1 MNPSLKLAHYVVN
14 TNKVVKMRDWYST
27 VLNAEVVFENDMM
40 CFITYD
46 DEHHRLAFMTPPG
59 GATEKPINSTGL
71 MHAAF
76 TFPNLRNLLEHYTH
90 LKSFGITPQVPVQHG
105 PTTSLYYPNPDGA
118 FAELQ
123 VDNFTTAQEA
133 TDFMHTQAY
142 ADDPLGPVF
151 DPQLMLDSLD
161 QGVPEQTLTT
171 RAWAASGPDMPHPLA
186 LFAAV

>member
-1 MNPSLKLAHYVVN
+1 MNPLLKLAHYVVN

-76 TFPNLRNLLEHYTH
+76 TFPNLRNLLEHYTY
-90 LKSFGITPQVPVQHG
+90 LKSLGIASQVPVKHG
-105 PTTSLYYPNPDGA
+105 PTTSLCYRDPDDSGVGGIWA
-118 FAELQ
+118 R
-123 VDNFTTAQEA
+123 
-133 TDFMHTQAY
+133 Y
-142 ADDPLGPVF
+142 ASSISIIWSCLSSKVSRPGNRMQWQSKNKF
-151 DPQLMLDSLD
+151 IY
-161 QGVPEQTLTT
+161 
-171 RAWAASGPDMPHPLA
+171 
-186 LFAAV
+186 FYF

>member
-14 TNKVVKMRDWYST
+14 TNKIVKMRDWYST

-90 LKSFGITPQVPVQHG
+90 LKSFGITPQVPMQHG
-105 PTTSLYYPNPDGA
+105 PTTSLYYPDPEDSGVGGIWA
-118 FAELQ
+118 R
-123 VDNFTTAQEA
+123 
-133 TDFMHTQAY
+133 Y
-142 ADDPLGPVF
+142 ASSISIICSCLSSKV
-151 DPQLMLDSLD
+151 
-161 QGVPEQTLTT
+161 T
-171 RAWAASGPDMPHPLA
+171 RPGNR
-186 LFAAV
+186 VQ